1 MMASIFASVVQSS
14 GADRPT
20 QSTAR
25 DEAHHGC
32 HRKSA
37 MGRPQQAKLGDP
49 FPVRLRSRRGRDGM
63 ERQIRGESPRTIE
76 RALSQTTG
84 PMKRQ
89 AMLERLVETPPVSET
104 VPESATLR

>member
-49 FPVRLRSRRGRDGM
+49 FPVRLRDGM

-89 AMLERLVETPPVSET
+89 AMLERLAETPPVSET